1 MANFSTLLQPTTY
14 CKKRPYFI
22 IIYIRMCCCFV
33 CTVIA
38 YCCYFESGLSI
49 YIYIV
54 DNVFLLHT
62 CYLFTVCGT
71 LFIFALYMM
80 LYNNTPQKSYC
91 KCGL

>member
-1 MANFSTLLQPTTY
+1 MANFSTLLQPITY

-22 IIYIRMCCCFV
+22 IIYIRRCCCFV

-54 DNVFLLHT
+54 DNGFFYIHVIYLQFVVLCLYLHCT
-62 CYLFTVCGT
+62 
-71 LFIFALYMM
+71 
-80 LYNNTPQKSYC
+80 
-91 KCGL
+91 

>member
-22 IIYIRMCCCFV
+22 IIYIHRCCCFV

-49 YIYIV
+49 NGDISSS
-54 DNVFLLHT
+54 LES
-62 CYLFTVCGT
+62 
-71 LFIFALYMM
+71 LFISIL
-80 LYNNTPQKSYC
+80 
-91 KCGL
+91 